1 MNYLISKA
9 VLFTKENCA
18 PCLNLKAFL
27 ARFPD
32 DKTEHLTIM
41 NSEHYPTLMGAYDI
55 DKFPTLMLLNGEGE
69 EITRIVGG
77 KKIEANLLNTL
88 NPINANRR

>member
-18 PCLNLKAFL
+18 PCLNLKASL
-27 ARFPD
+27 ARLPD

-41 NSEHYPTLMGAYDI
+41 NSENHPALVAAYELE
-55 DKFPTLMLLNGEGE
+55 KFPTLLLLNTEGE
-69 EITRIVGG
+69 EITRIIGG

-88 NPINANRR
+88 NTINFNRQ